1 METIHARQPVAGQSR
16 SLNIILSVL
25 IILALIAAILLP
37 PISALDRI
45 RYRGYVDITPTRGD
59 VRDPDGTQV
68 TFPEAS
74 LTGPL
79 KAKLTSIPMQDFVA
93 GSTSADLQEA
103 AKATEAIGLIP
114 KSPFYMLDI
123 QGSEPEAVYISIPT
137 PNDAMPYETLDL
149 YTWDADAHEWVWLP
163 SHRVAADDTIESVL
177 DWVPRNFM
185 VMQTVPGPKT
195 ASVDLPEGMLLP
207 EAGSTAVVEVHPVG
221 IYLAGEGYL
230 EGSVTVPAPGSGTGY
245 QIVPTIRNYKE
256 GVVRT
261 DLIWNT
267 LVNETWRTNNIAS
280 IVDLVVKNGYAGVD
294 IDYRG
299 VDPLLREDYT
309 RFITDLAQQLHAQG
323 KTLSVHVDPPRQIAE
338 GIWLT
343 GGYDWRK
350 LGEVA
355 DLVRIPAPV
364 DPEAYRPGGLFE
376 QMMRWA
382 VGEIN
387 RHKIEVVLPARS
399 VEIAGAY
406 MFLRSYS
413 EALAPIVAEIQGTS
427 GQVVQPGQEV
437 ALNVQPQR
445 PVSPLQFDEELFQY
459 WYKYLDEQGNER
471 TVWIENAASLARKL
485 EMLDKFNIAGV
496 TTQHLMSG
504 DADPAI
510 WDVLRAYQS
519 QEQAVISPADYSV
532 SWVVVDAQG
541 NIVQQGEAPISG
553 QTIQVK
559 APGQGEFRVQAA
571 LRQGALVIG
580 EPSEVVFSVATAT
593 PTATPMP
600 TATPTPV
607 ATPTPTASP
616 TPQTALARVTART
629 LNVREGP
636 STNYGVVTQVK
647 QGQEFTIVGKNKEG
661 TWWQIDL
668 GGGKLGWVFGK
679 LVQVFGPAASVQVA
693 KNIPP
698 EPTPRPVAVRSAAP
712 GFFDYGIQAHIDSP
726 AMAAKVMDMIK
737 LMHFNWVKQQI
748 EWFRFERNK
757 GQIDW
762 GLMDL
767 VVNAAD
773 QKGVKVMFSIV
784 KAPDWARPPSTD
796 FGVEGPPQNPQDYA
810 DFVRAV
816 ASRYCGRS
824 LKAIEVWNEQ
834 NLHYEWGNE
843 PIDPARYMQLLKAA
857 YTAIKQACP
866 SMIVISGALTP
877 TGAPPPLAM
886 DDFAYLE
893 AMYQNG
899 LKQYSD
905 AIGAH
910 PSGYNV
916 PPDARGCHPNVQI
929 FRGPCEN
936 PHHSWSFRQTM
947 EGYRNIMVKYGDANK
962 RIWPTEFG
970 WASNPNPVPG
980 YEYAADNTLEEQA
993 QFTVRAYQMMKQWG
1007 WVGVAFLWNLNF
1019 RVVAPGSEQAQWGI
1033 VAPDWSPL
1041 PAFNALKACRENG
1054 SC

>member
-1 METIHARQPVAGQSR
+1 MESTQAPSSLGGQSR
-16 SLNIILSVL
+16 TLNIILSVL
-25 IILALIAAILLP
+25 ILLALIAAVLLP
-37 PISALDRI
+37 PISALERI

-68 TFPEAS
+68 TFPDAS

-79 KAKLTSIPMQDFVA
+79 KARLTSIPMQDFVA
-93 GSTSADLQEA
+93 GNTSPDLQEA
-103 AKATEAIGLIP
+103 AKATEAVGLIP
-114 KSPFYMLDI
+114 KSPFYILDI
-123 QGSEPEAVYISIPT
+123 KGSMPEAVYISIPI
-137 PNDAMPYETLDL
+137 PNDALPYETLDL
-149 YTWDADAHEWVWLP
+149 YTWDAQAHRWVWLP
-163 SHRVAADDTIESVL
+163 SHRVEAEDRIEAVL
-177 DWVPRNFM
+177 DWVPGNFM
-185 VMQTVPGPKT
+185 VMQTVPGPK
-195 ASVDLPEGMLLP
+195 AVSVDLPEGMLLP
-207 EAGSTAVVEVHPVG
+207 EVGNTAVTEVHPVG
-221 IYLAGEGYL
+221 IYLAGDGYL
-230 EGSVTVPAPGSGTGY
+230 EGSIAVPAPESGVGY

-267 LVNETWRTNNIAS
+267 LANEQWRQNNIAA
-280 IVDLVVKNGYAGVD
+280 IVDLVVQNGYAGVD

-299 VDPLLREDYT
+299 VDPLQRQHFT
-309 RFITDLAQQLHAQG
+309 QFIADLAEQLHAQG
-323 KTLSVHVDPPRQIAE
+323 KILSVRVDPPRQIAE

-350 LGEVA
+350 LNRHA
-355 DLVRIPAPV
+355 DIVRLPAPV

-376 QMMRWA
+376 QMMQWA

-387 RHKIEVVLPARS
+387 RQKIDVVFPARS
-399 VEIAGAY
+399 VEIAGDY
-406 MFLRSYS
+406 MFLRAYS
-413 EALAPIVAEIQGTS
+413 QALAPIVAEIQG
-427 GQVVQPGQEV
+427 GQQVVQPGQEV
-437 ALNVQPQR
+437 TVNVQPQR
-445 PVSPLQFDEELFQY
+445 PVSPLQFDETLFQY

-471 TVWIENAASLARKL
+471 TVWIENAASMAYKL
-485 EMLDKFNIAGV
+485 EILDKFNV
-496 TTQHLMSG
+496 TRVTSQHLMSG

-510 WDVLRAYQS
+510 WDVLRAYLN
-519 QEQAVISPADYSV
+519 QEQAVISPADYV
-532 SWVVVDAQG
+532 ISWVVVDAEG
-541 NIVQQGEAPISG
+541 NVIQQGESPITG
-553 QTIQVK
+553 EVIRVK
-559 APGQGEFRVQAA
+559 APEQGEFRVQAS
-571 LRQGALVIG
+571 LKEGTHMVG
-580 EPSEVVFSVATAT
+580 EPGEVVMAVATHT
-593 PTATPMP
+593 PTPTPLP
-600 TATPTPV
+600 TATPTPKF
-607 ATPTPTASP
+607 TPTPTMTP
-616 TPQTALARVTART
+616 TPETATVRVNAPT

-636 STNYGVVTQVK
+636 STNYRVVTQVK
-647 QGQEFTIVGKNKEG
+647 RGQEFTIVGKNKAG

-679 LVQVFGPAASVQVA
+679 LVQIIGSTANVQVA

-698 EPTPRPVAVRSAAP
+698 EPTPRPRPARVAAP
-712 GFFDYGIQAHIDSP
+712 GFFDYGIQAHMDSP
-726 AMAAKVMDMIK
+726 PMTAKAMDMIK

-748 EWFRFERNK
+748 EWFRFERAK

-762 GLMDL
+762 GMMDMI
-767 VVNAAD
+767 VNTGDA
-773 QKGVKVMFSIV
+773 KGVKVMFSIV
-784 KAPDWARPPSTD
+784 KAPHWARPPHTD
-796 FGVEGPPQNPQDYA
+796 FSVEGPPQNPQDYA

-816 ASRYCGRS
+816 AARYCGRS

-857 YTAIKQACP
+857 YTAIKQVCP

-893 AMYQNG
+893 AMYQHG
-899 LKQYSD
+899 LRQYSD

-916 PPDARGCHPNVQI
+916 PPDATGCHPNVQT

-993 QFTVRAYQMMKQWG
+993 QFTVRAYQMMKNWG

-1019 RVVAPGSEQAQWGI
+1019 KVVAPGSEQAQWGI
-1033 VAPDWSPL
+1033 VAQDWSPL

-1054 SC
+1054 TC

>member
-1 METIHARQPVAGQSR
+1 MTSTHMSATPAQNRT
-16 SLNIILSVL
+16 LNMVLSVL
-25 IILALIAAILLP
+25 IILALVAAILLP
-37 PISALDRI
+37 PISAWDRF
-45 RYRGYVDITPTRGD
+45 RYRGYVDITPVRGD

-68 TFPEAS
+68 TFPDAS

-79 KAKLTSIPMQDFVA
+79 KAKLTSIPMQEFVA
-93 GSTSADLQEA
+93 GHVPDTLAEA
-103 AKATEAIGLIP
+103 VKAVEAQGLIP
-114 KSPFYMLDI
+114 KSPFYMLDLK
-123 QGSEPEAVYISIPT
+123 GSPPKAVYISIPT

-149 YTWDADAHEWVWLP
+149 YTWDADAHMWVWLP
-163 SHRVAADDTIESVL
+163 HHRVAADDTIEAVL
-177 DWVPRNFM
+177 DWIPANFM
-185 VMQTVPGPKT
+185 VMQTTPGPKV
-195 ASVDLPEGMLLP
+195 ADVDLPEGMILP
-207 EAGSTAVVEVHPVG
+207 DAGATAVTEVHPVG
-221 IYLAGEGYL
+221 IYLSDEGYL
-230 EGSVTVPAPGSGTGY
+230 DGSVAVPAPGSGISY

-261 DLIWNT
+261 DLTWNI
-267 LVNETWRTNNIAS
+267 LANAEWGKNNIDA
-280 IVDLVVKNGYAGVD
+280 IVELVVKNGYAGVD
-294 IDYRG
+294 IDYRD
-299 VDPLLREDYT
+299 VDPLMRAQFT
-309 RFITDLAQQLHAQG
+309 QFIQSLADRLHAEG
-323 KTLSVHVDPPRQIAE
+323 KILSVRVGLPRQIAE
-338 GIWLT
+338 GVWLT

-350 LGEVA
+350 IGRVA
-355 DLVRIPAPV
+355 DVVRIPAPV
-364 DPEAYRPGGLFE
+364 DPEAYRNGGAFE
-376 QMMRWA
+376 QMLQWA
-382 VGEIN
+382 VGEID

-399 VEIAGAY
+399 VEVAGNY
-406 MFLRSYS
+406 YFLRSYS
-413 EALAPIVAEIQGTS
+413 EALAPIVAQIQGES
-427 GQVVQPGQEV
+427 EQVVQPGQ
-437 ALNVQPQR
+437 NVQVSVTTQR

-459 WYKYLDEQGNER
+459 WYTYLDEQGNQR
-471 TVWIENAASLARKL
+471 TVYIENAASFARKL
-485 EMLDKFNIAGV
+485 EILDKFNIAGV
-496 TTQHLMSG
+496 TSQHLLSG

-519 QEQAVISPADYSV
+519 ESQVSVAPSDYSV
-532 SWVVVDAQG
+532 SWVIVDSQG
-541 NIVQQGEAPISG
+541 NIIQQGEVPVGSHV
-553 QTIQVK
+553 IQVK
-559 APGQGEFRVQAA
+559 APEKGNYRLQTV
-571 LRQGALVIG
+571 LRQGGYVIG
-580 EPSEVVFSVATAT
+580 EPSEMYFAVATAT
-593 PTATPMP
+593 PT
-600 TATPTPV
+600 PTPV
-607 ATPTPTASP
+607 PSATPTPTMTP
-616 TPQTALARVTART
+616 TPMVAVARIQATKM
-629 LNVREGP
+629 NVRQGP
-636 STNYGVVTQVK
+636 STNYGVVTQVSK
-647 QGQEFTIVGKNKEG
+647 GQEFTIVGKNKAG

-679 LVQVFGPAASVQVA
+679 LVQLIGPVENVQVA

-698 EPTPRPVAVRSAAP
+698 EPTPRPRPVAARAP
-712 GFFDYGIQAHIDSP
+712 GFFDYGVQAHMDSP
-726 AMAAKVMDMIK
+726 GMTAKVMDMIN
-737 LMHFNWVKQQI
+737 LMHFHWVKQQI
-748 EWFRFERNK
+748 EWFRAEQNK

-762 GLMDL
+762 GMMDMI
-767 VVNAAD
+767 VNTAD
-773 QKGVKVMFSIV
+773 QKGIKVMFSIV
-784 KAPDWARPPSTD
+784 KAPRWARPGNTD
-796 FGVEGPPQNPQDYA
+796 FSVNGPPQNPQDYA
-810 DFVRAV
+810 NFVGAV
-816 ASRYCGRS
+816 AQRYCGRS

-834 NLHYEWGNE
+834 NLWYEWGHE

-857 YTAIKQACP
+857 YTSIKRACP

-893 AMYQNG
+893 GMYQHG

-916 PPDARGCHPNVQI
+916 PPDATGCHPNVQT

-947 EGYRNIMVKYGDANK
+947 EGYRNIMVRYGDAGK